1 MLLRAF
7 GHLLDRSLVVV
18 LALGAAQFPVF
29 YGQYADT
36 LAGAHSEAQAR
47 YQELQR
53 KAAELQLSV
62 DQFIERHETNSDPV
76 FRASGEIHRSTV
88 TRYRRLDA
96 ALNRVR
102 GAAPWEKAVVLAQV
116 YDPQIAGAMKF
127 EPGLPL
133 TIEGLAYGFAGLLIA
148 ALLAGST
155 RALVGRAGRR
165 GVPVTRRI

>member
-18 LALGAAQFPVF
+18 LALGAVQFPVF
-29 YGQYADT
+29 YEQYADT
-36 LAGAHSEAQAR
+36 LAGAHSEALVR
-47 YQELQR
+47 YQELER
-53 KAAELQLSV
+53 KAAEVRLSV
-62 DQFIERHETNSDPV
+62 DQFIERHQGNSDPV
-76 FRASGEIHRSTV
+76 FRASGDIHRNTV

-96 ALNRVR
+96 ALSRVR

-116 YDPQIAGAMKF
+116 YDPQIAGAVKF

-148 ALLAGST
+148 ALLAGGT
-155 RALVGRAGRR
+155 RAVVGRAGRR
-165 GVPVTRRI
+165 SVHSSRRV